1 MTTELETRSDAVSGT
16 VRSTSYSSGSHR
28 GFQSGD
34 TRVKHGFMLPLGQFL
49 LCNSSYHTETCF
61 TRFLFVSENTNCFYN
76 PIRLIDQNQNRIIID
91 QNQNRI
97 MEAYNMNI
105 KNHRNIR
112 TPGSGGMSCT

>member
-16 VRSTSYSSGSHR
+16 VRPTSYSGSGSHP
-28 GFQSGD
+28 GFPEWGRPSETRLYVTSGA
-34 TRVKHGFMLPLGQFL
+34 
-49 LCNSSYHTETCF
+49 TETCF

-76 PIRLIDQNQNRIIID
+76 PIRLID